1 MKYQPVA
8 ESCCLSCPPAG
19 AEVAETFDGANKPT
33 RIVAPSERWP
43 PMGSL
48 VPPRTGSPQ
57 APPKGS
63 SRNSS
68 WFKAGAGGSNEPPP
82 NATSLADHLSYSM
95 IAKPFKDDKIKKGP
109 RRNKPLKQI
118 LAAERLRAKHVSD
131 VLLKNNPTPDEDVE
145 MTAAPDEQQPN
156 SNDQQQQSQSQ
167 PAVNKKAR
175 REILGPVNPDVNYN
189 TYMIIEAPPS
199 VIPPKKY
206 CDITGLEAPYIDPKS
221 RLRYHNAEVYELIR
235 TFVSSPFEFRLDQS
249 HMY

>member
-1 MKYQPVA
+1 
-8 ESCCLSCPPAG
+8 
-19 AEVAETFDGANKPT
+19 
-33 RIVAPSERWP
+33 
-43 PMGSL
+43 
-48 VPPRTGSPQ
+48 
-57 APPKGS
+57 
-63 SRNSS
+63 
-68 WFKAGAGGSNEPPP
+68 
-82 NATSLADHLSYSM
+82 
-95 IAKPFKDDKIKKGP
+95 
-109 RRNKPLKQI
+109 
-118 LAAERLRAKHVSD
+118 
-131 VLLKNNPTPDEDVE
+131 

-235 TFVSSPFEFRLDQS
+235 TFIKAISLCVVPISRFDDDLTSSSSLGQPWLRRVSFPAATYRQPNAD
-249 HMY
+249 

>member
-1 MKYQPVA
+1 M
-8 ESCCLSCPPAG
+8 
-19 AEVAETFDGANKPT
+19 
-33 RIVAPSERWP
+33 
-43 PMGSL
+43 
-48 VPPRTGSPQ
+48 

-235 TFVSSPFEFRLDQS
+235 TFGPGLDQS
-249 HMY
+249 YLSLRGAHITLR